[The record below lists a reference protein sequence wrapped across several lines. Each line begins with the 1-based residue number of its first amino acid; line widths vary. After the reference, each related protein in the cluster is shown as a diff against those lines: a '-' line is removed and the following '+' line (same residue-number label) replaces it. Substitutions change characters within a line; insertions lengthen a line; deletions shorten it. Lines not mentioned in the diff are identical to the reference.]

1 MSTTGY
7 VCEKCQ
13 HTEFEQGELRASGGF
28 WSKIF
33 DVQNRKFTSVT
44 CSRCG
49 YTELY
54 QGDSSTL
61 GNIFDFLTN

>member
-1 MSTTGY
+1 MAKGY
-7 VCEKCQ
+7 VCVKCG
-13 HTEFEQGELRASGGF
+13 HNEYKTGEIRTTGGF

-33 DVQNRKFTSVT
+33 DVQTKRFTTIT
-44 CSRCG
+44 CKRCG

-54 QGDSSTL
+54 ARNSSTL